1 MRSEIWVKKA
11 FGQKSEWEFCPE
23 AFLIN
28 IRRQLCGPLFFTCFQ
43 VFATSG
49 CADVQSVLW
58 HATAAPAIVNPAD
71 NRKEMFIKVSE
82 PVHPGLHLPSAACGV
97 KKWLSYFL
105 FLFLSGRP
113 SLCVILYL
121 WAVSYTHLDVYKRQR
136 FLLCRQMKACVTV
149 WSRTASDKGGKKE

>member
-1 MRSEIWVKKA
+1 M
-11 FGQKSEWEFCPE
+11 
-23 AFLIN
+23 IN

-121 WAVSYTHLDVYKRQR
+121 
-136 FLLCRQMKACVTV
+136 
-149 WSRTASDKGGKKE
+149 